1 MKNLDGIKESNVL
14 WRIDFL
20 GESGSP
26 MYSCTLDDAHKVALT
41 MVSKK
46 AYIITKING
55 DRLQQEV
62 SSGKI

>member
-1 MKNLDGIKESNVL
+1 MKNSDGIKEGNVL

-26 MYSCTLDDAHKVALT
+26 MYSFSLEDAHKVARQQ
-41 MVSKK
+41 SSEP
-46 AYIITKING
+46 YIVTKITG
-55 DRLQQEV
+55 DRLQQEI